1 MRELPKRKGQDKGKC
16 RAGVSSS
23 QGRGG
28 VTYYLTEV
36 IKKSFGAATARRQ
49 PKYAHSV
56 ALKSSPPMLPPA
68 CRRGENRIKK
78 KKKKKRK
85 NRRRKRI
92 YNKNCQSQLLE
103 EPSKDDTMI
112 MPSIITAKRRHH
124 NNSNR
129 NNNAHDELWEKPS
142 RGRSTHTHT
151 TLTTTTSV
159 ATTILATM
167 ETVADSFRLRQRL
180 RWRPCAMRSR

>member
-1 MRELPKRKGQDKGKC
+1 MAVL
-16 RAGVSSS
+16 GVH
-23 QGRGG
+23 RGG
-28 VTYYLTEV
+28 ARVTYYLTEV

-56 ALKSSPPMLPPA
+56 ALKSSPPKLPPA
-68 CRRGENRIKK
+68 CRRGKNRIKRKRGK
-78 KKKKKRK
+78 KAKRK

-124 NNSNR
+124 NNSNN
-129 NNNAHDELWEKPS
+129 NNNARDELWEKPS
-142 RGRSTHTHT
+142 RERSALGIHTHTHDT
-151 TLTTTTSV
+151 YNNNKNSGNNNFGNNGNCRRFLSPSS
-159 ATTILATM
+159 ASSLASLCDAFAINTK
-167 ETVADSFRLRQRL
+167 
-180 RWRPCAMRSR
+180 

>member
-1 MRELPKRKGQDKGKC
+1 MRELPKRKGQRTKETAWQC
-16 RAGVSSS
+16 RGVY
-23 QGRGG
+23 RGGAG

-56 ALKSSPPMLPPA
+56 ALKSSPPKLPPA
-68 CRRGENRIKK
+68 CRRGKNRIKRQK
-78 KKKKKRK
+78 GKERK

-112 MPSIITAKRRHH
+112 MPKH
-124 NNSNR
+124 NNSKT
-129 NNNAHDELWEKPS
+129 AS
-142 RGRSTHTHT
+142 S
-151 TLTTTTSV
+151 
-159 ATTILATM
+159 
-167 ETVADSFRLRQRL
+167 Q
-180 RWRPCAMRSR
+180 